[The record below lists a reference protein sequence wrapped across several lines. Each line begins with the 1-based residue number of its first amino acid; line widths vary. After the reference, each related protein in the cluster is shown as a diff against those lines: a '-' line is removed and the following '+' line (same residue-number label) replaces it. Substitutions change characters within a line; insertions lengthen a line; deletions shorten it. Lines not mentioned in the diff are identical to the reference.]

1 MQPVPVGVPGEIYV
15 GGASLARGYRNR
27 PDLTAER
34 FVVNPFD
41 PRGTTRLYKT
51 GDLGR
56 FEPDGNVE
64 FLGRSDRQV
73 KIRGFRIEP
82 GEVEAVLRACP
93 GIGEVLVTT
102 REDASGQKQL
112 MAYFVRHADGLLEDV
127 RLYLRERLPDYMV
140 PSVMVEL
147 ESMPLTLNGKIDEG
161 RLPKPGHAEASEE
174 EGEPGNAVE
183 EVLLGIWAEV
193 LKLDTITV
201 HDNFFDC
208 GGHSLLS
215 VLLVSRIREA
225 LQTDLPLRTIFEAP
239 TVRRL
244 AGKMLVDPTEARRID
259 AVARMFLHFLD
270 MQDQEEAEGSFSGTE
285 EAAR

>member
-1 MQPVPVGVPGEIYV
+1 
-15 GGASLARGYRNR
+15 
-27 PDLTAER
+27 
-34 FVVNPFD
+34 
-41 PRGTTRLYKT
+41 
-51 GDLGR
+51 
-56 FEPDGNVE
+56 
-64 FLGRSDRQV
+64 
-73 KIRGFRIEP
+73 
-82 GEVEAVLRACP
+82 
-93 GIGEVLVTT
+93 
-102 REDASGQKQL
+102 
-112 MAYFVRHADGLLEDV
+112 
-127 RLYLRERLPDYMV
+127 MV

-147 ESMPLTLNGKIDEG
+147 ESMPLTFNGKIDEG
-161 RLPKPGHAEASEE
+161 RLPKRGHAEASEE

-244 AGKMLVDPTEARRID
+244 AGKMLVDPSEARRID

-270 MQDQEEAEGSFSGTE
+270 MQDQEEEEGSLSGTE